1 MIGNV
6 YIYIY
11 IYIYVFIP
19 FTICFLMYF
28 VFIESYFYEFGMPKR
43 FYELIAKYI
52 RISAFYVSDL
62 AFCNRF
68 FT

>member
-1 MIGNV
+1 MFLFLLR
-6 YIYIY
+6 
-11 IYIYVFIP
+11 YV
-19 FTICFLMYF
+19 FLMYF

>member
-1 MIGNV
+1 
-6 YIYIY
+6 
-11 IYIYVFIP
+11 
-19 FTICFLMYF
+19 MYF

>member
-1 MIGNV
+1 MIGN
-6 YIYIY
+6 IYMFLFLLR
-11 IYIYVFIP
+11 YV
-19 FTICFLMYF
+19 FLMYF

-52 RISAFYVSDL
+52 RISAFYVLDL

-68 FT
+68 FI